1 MNEYHS
7 RGKEIL
13 KILINNG
20 YEAYFVGEAVRNIIL
35 EKSIRKI
42 EITTSAHI
50 EIAKNIFNDCLII
63 DVDENT
69 VDLKYAGFNYILK
82 SFVNNNFSTN
92 NVIGKHYSKNLLDD
106 LASRDFSINAIAMSH
121 SGKLTDAYNG
131 YDDIKRRL
139 ISHIGNAK
147 DRFYKD
153 PSIMVKAFV
162 LVSELNYKFVPKTKK
177 AISKR
182 RKNLTNCDVNL
193 LLDDFKKMFEGVY
206 VKKTLRLMCKL
217 KVNKSIPA
225 FKKVLAKLQKNYK
238 KQTFEEVLLMADVL
252 NGKMND
258 NFREYISDY
267 DEYCKVYDLV
277 VSNKSSKYD
286 QLTLYTNGLKIC
298 LQANKINS
306 YLGNSSLKERSIKKK
321 WNNLPLRN
329 VEELNYRVEDLYKII
344 RERDYNKVNIVLEEV
359 AKLVLTNEIKNS
371 RSDIEKTV
379 IQVLQ
384 KNNIFYSLQGIN
396 NFEKKLNESF
406 QDNIP
411 KRYVSNDKN
420 IETMF
425 KEIKMVILDNEDY
438 AKNINDPE
446 ALEKD
451 LYDLLKNHAKKGEN

>member
-63 DVDENT
+63 DIDENT
-69 VDLKYAGFNYILK
+69 VDLKYAGYNYVLK
-82 SFVNNNFSTN
+82 SFVNGFSAN

-131 YDDIKRRL
+131 YEDIKKRL

-153 PSIMVKAFV
+153 PSIIVKAFV
-162 LVSELNYKFVPKTKK
+162 LISELNYKFVPKTKK
-177 AISKR
+177 AIAKR
-182 RKNLTNCDVNL
+182 RKNLVNCDINL
-193 LLDDFKKMFEGVY
+193 LLDDFKKLFEGIY
-206 VKKTLRLMCKL
+206 VKKTLRMMCKL

-225 FKKVLAKLQKNYK
+225 FKKVLAKLQKKYK
-238 KQTFEEVLLMADVL
+238 KQSFEEVLLMADVL

-258 NFREYISDY
+258 NFREYIENY

-277 VSNKSSKYD
+277 VSNKLSKYD
-286 QLTLYTNGLKIC
+286 QLTLYTNGLNIC
-298 LQANKINS
+298 LKANKINS
-306 YLGNSSLKERSIKKK
+306 YLGNSKLKERSIKKK

-329 VEELNYRVEDLYKII
+329 VEELNYRIEDLYKII
-344 RERDYNKVNIVLEEV
+344 RERDYNKVNTVLEEV

-371 RSDIEKTV
+371 RSDIEKAV

-396 NFEKKLNESF
+396 NFDKKNDEQF
-406 QDNIP
+406 MDNMP
-411 KRYVSNDKN
+411 KRYVSNDNNIGLIVSEIQEIILQNEQYSKN
-420 IETMF
+420 I
-425 KEIKMVILDNEDY
+425 
-438 AKNINDPE
+438 INPE
-446 ALEKD
+446 ELEKD
-451 LYDLLKNHAKKGEN
+451 LYDFLKNHMKGDN